1 MLKMKILRD
10 LGMASML
17 CLAVGCSKDLA
28 KCSGVDGEMTF
39 STAYF
44 ADSKPKE
51 GFGYVHL
58 KDYSHYD
65 FIIQQVLD
73 DNAVVVCADTDRE
86 SGALMYMTRGGGDLL
101 AASAIKQIRD
111 KAQKNKGALIYTK
124 REYGD
129 GEKLDFGVYV
139 YKGREKFELQEGGSV
154 VMKVFAEVST
164 DRAIGLIANYK
175 ELLGKKEAVEK
186 STAIAANKEAIEN
199 EKTAAIEV
207 DVPIKSICGFVLG
220 STPAQNWELF
230 KKNESKQYSYKRG
243 DLKGLMRG
251 ALLDPFDGTL
261 VKPFRHFTN
270 AEIDFT
276 FVEGIQEHLY
286 KVNLYSDE
294 INIGEIH
301 PSSIEEELTS
311 VKKMLEERF
320 GISLAEYNK
329 RNGFSWKWQCEDKNG
344 RGVESLALYYTG
356 AECGVIRYNGKFCLD
371 LYCGRVEEIDEA
383 AKEAKKK
390 SLKLSGKEGEDVL

>member
-1 MLKMKILRD
+1 MLKTKILRD
-10 LGMASML
+10 LGVASML
-17 CLAVGCSKDLA
+17 CLVVGCSEDLA

-73 DNAVVVCADTDRE
+73 DNAVVVSADTDMNDRMLLNMT
-86 SGALMYMTRGGGDLL
+86 SGNSWQTAG
-101 AASAIKQIRD
+101 AVNHIRK

-124 REYGD
+124 RVYGD

-139 YKGREKFELQEGGSV
+139 YRGREKFELQDGGSV

-164 DRAIGLIANYK
+164 NRAIGLIADYK
-175 ELLGKKEAVEK
+175 ELLGKKDTVKK
-186 STAIAANKEAIEN
+186 STAIAANKVAIEN
-199 EKTAAIEV
+199 EKTAAIDV

-294 INIGEIH
+294 INIGEIQ

-329 RNGFSWKWQCEDKNG
+329 RNGFSWKWQCVDKNG

-390 SLKLSGKEGEDVL
+390 SLKLSGKEGADVL